1 MNQKNERNYD
11 SVRQTSF
18 KSQPGVV
25 SFQSTKEQEIADYL
39 SNNEDYEL
47 NGANDIENLIEQK
60 GNLKVTNKGS
70 SINIRTKSVTKS
82 VTKSAVK
89 RPKAVQKGN
98 QETMAE
104 KQQRLFAWH
113 KRKRV
118 PHVPQYNPRSSLLS
132 DDRIQHLEI
141 LAAQRAGIVDTKFVS
156 KSYQD
161 ELSYI

>member
-1 MNQKNERNYD
+1 M
-11 SVRQTSF
+11 
-18 KSQPGVV
+18 
-25 SFQSTKEQEIADYL
+25 

-98 QETMAE
+98 
-104 KQQRLFAWH
+104 
-113 KRKRV
+113 
-118 PHVPQYNPRSSLLS
+118 
-132 DDRIQHLEI
+132 
-141 LAAQRAGIVDTKFVS
+141 
-156 KSYQD
+156 
-161 ELSYI
+161 